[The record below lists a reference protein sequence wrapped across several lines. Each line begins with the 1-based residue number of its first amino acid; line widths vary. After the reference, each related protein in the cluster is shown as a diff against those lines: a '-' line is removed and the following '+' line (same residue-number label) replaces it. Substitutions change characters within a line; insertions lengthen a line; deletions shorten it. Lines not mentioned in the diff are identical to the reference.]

1 MPLDRRAFI
10 LDPQWQPQEAFLRRL
25 FRPAAALTILD
36 AGACEGESAVRY
48 ARLFPHAR
56 VVAVEPL
63 PGNVARIRANI
74 AEFAT
79 PNVVVAEAC
88 LSDRAGEATFHVSSG
103 VPDEYRD
110 QSLDWDFGNK
120 SSSLLAPEQTKTVHP
135 WLEFPATITV
145 ATERLDALA
154 AALGITHV
162 DFLHLDVQG
171 AELLVLDG
179 AGALLPRIHTLWLEV
194 ENVPLYRGQPLKA
207 QVETYLRARGFVKLY
222 DSVDQVSG
230 DQFWA
235 QERWLTRYWG
245 GAWVLRAR
253 CLWSISHGCQTGTPV
268 YPDPALWRHLR
279 CGDRR
284 PNRPYLREVEGMVPR
299 HGDIRVCSD
308 HTDAGGEPAGTG
320 DRRVGWLPR
329 SKTCPFRHT
338 GFPDDRVLPYPDHHH
353 RNHHPLPMAVEV
365 KDWPCIGSNP

>member
-235 QERWLTRYWG
+235 QERWLTR
-245 GAWVLRAR
+245 
-253 CLWSISHGCQTGTPV
+253 
-268 YPDPALWRHLR
+268 
-279 CGDRR
+279 
-284 PNRPYLREVEGMVPR
+284 
-299 HGDIRVCSD
+299 
-308 HTDAGGEPAGTG
+308 
-320 DRRVGWLPR
+320 
-329 SKTCPFRHT
+329 
-338 GFPDDRVLPYPDHHH
+338 
-353 RNHHPLPMAVEV
+353 
-365 KDWPCIGSNP
+365 